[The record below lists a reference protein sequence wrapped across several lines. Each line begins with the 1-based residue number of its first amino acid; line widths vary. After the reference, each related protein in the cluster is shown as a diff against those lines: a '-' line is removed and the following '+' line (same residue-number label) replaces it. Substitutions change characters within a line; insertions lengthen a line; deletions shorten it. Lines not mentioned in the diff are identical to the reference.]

1 MANYRLILKL
11 IIVFCLHFTFQFN
24 AQVHYVIIADNQ
36 LTAKPK
42 WKSANDLLFVY
53 NQLNANI
60 NDYWLAGHILAGVD
74 SFSNKNDS
82 LKFYLT
88 VGPKYSWAQINVG
101 NVDEE
106 ALLEATFR
114 SSNFKNRSLKIASLQ
129 RLMNKL
135 LRYYLNNGYPFAAVK
150 LNEISDSSASL
161 YATLK
166 VEKGRRV
173 LIDSVSIKGNA
184 RLSDT
189 FINSFLGIKSGDFY
203 NEQLINK
210 IDSRLAELPFIK
222 VSKPTQ
228 LFVIENVAIIRI
240 YIDERKASQFN
251 GIVGFLPNN
260 QQTNRLLITGEA
272 TLKLKNGLGR
282 AETIEAEWRRLQA
295 QTQNLQLHF
304 GIPFLFKSPFGFD
317 GRFDLYKR
325 DTTFINIH
333 LNAGI
338 QYALVG
344 YDYLKI
350 YVESRIGRLLSTKL
364 YENSTLVP
372 PNLDVSTNFYGLEYN
387 SERLDY
393 RFNARKGYNINLKA
407 GAGRRKITPNARL
420 NPTIYDSLLIRS
432 IQYSVSWN
440 YDHYFPISGPLVL
453 KISNFGKAI
462 LGKQLF
468 QSELYRIGGIN
479 TIRGFDEESIF
490 ANAYHIS
497 NIEMRYLLDQNSFF
511 FVFFNAAYY
520 ERTIQTNRILDRPI
534 GFGSGISFETKS
546 GIFSISYALGKQFG
560 NPIEF
565 RSGKIHFGLTSLF

>member
-1 MANYRLILKL
+1 MQAQMRYTIILNDKPNEKLKWLSVNDLI
-11 IIVFCLHFTFQFN
+11 
-24 AQVHYVIIADNQ
+24 
-36 LTAKPK
+36 
-42 WKSANDLLFVY
+42 SAN
-53 NQLNANI
+53 NQVNILI
-60 NDYWLAGHILAGVD
+60 NDYWLAGHVLAGVD
-74 SFSNKNDS
+74 SVVNQRDS
-82 LKFYLT
+82 VKFF
-88 VGPKYSWAQINVG
+88 VNIGPEYTWANINVG
-101 NVDEE
+101 NIDEE

-114 SSNFKNRSLKIASLQ
+114 SSNFKNRSLKIATLQ
-129 RLMNKL
+129 RLMSRL
-135 LRYYLNNGYPFAAVK
+135 LNYYLNNGYPFAAVK
-150 LNEISDSSASL
+150 LKEISDTSASL
-161 YATLK
+161 SATLK

-173 LIDSVSIKGNA
+173 IIDSVSIKGNA

-189 FINSFLGIKSGDFY
+189 FISSFLGIKAGDYY

-210 IDSRLAELPFIK
+210 IDNRLGELPFIK
-222 VSKPTQ
+222 ISKPTQ
-228 LFVIENVAIIRI
+228 LFVIENAAIVRI
-240 YIDERKASQFN
+240 HIDERKASQFN
-251 GIVGFLPNN
+251 GIIGFLPNN
-260 QQTNRLLITGEA
+260 QETNRLLVTGEA
-272 TLKLKNGLGR
+272 TLKLKNSLGR

-304 GIPFLFKSPFGFD
+304 GIPFLFKTPFGFD

-325 DTTFINIH
+325 DSTFINIH
-333 LNAGI
+333 LNAGV

-350 YVESRIGRLLSTKL
+350 YLENRIGRLLSTKL
-364 YENSTLVP
+364 YENSALVP

-393 RFNARKGYNINLKA
+393 RFNARKGYNINIKA
-407 GAGRRKITPNARL
+407 GAGRRKITPNSRL
-420 NPTIYDSLLIRS
+420 NPSIYDSLQLRS
-432 IQYSVSWN
+432 IQYSVSWQ

-497 NIEMRYLLDQNSFF
+497 NLEMRYLLDQNSFF

-520 ERTIQTNRILDRPI
+520 ERTVQTNRVLDKPI